1 MNVLDAAFNLVHDQP
16 GGAGPLAL
24 RLGKRPGTLSHEIRH
39 EGFAKLGLVDA
50 LKLSEFTGDLR
61 ILNAF
66 ADALGCVVVPT
77 GRSEGEDGA
86 VMHCLSTLARE
97 FADVVASAVEAD
109 ADGKIT
115 ANELA
120 NFEAQWGELIGA
132 GQALLGH
139 LRGRQEAGIP
149 SHLRQERDNSS
160 RRRVLDRVTEGGASK

>member
-50 LKLSEFTGDLR
+50 LKISQITGDLR

-66 ADALGCVVVPT
+66 ADELGCMVLPLAQST
-77 GRSEGEDGA
+77 GSDDA
-86 VMHCLSTLARE
+86 VMRCVATLARE
-97 FADVVASAVEAD
+97 FSDVVASAVDAD
-109 ADGKIT
+109 SDGKIT

-120 NFEAQWGELIGA
+120 KFEGQWAELIAA
-132 GQALLGH
+132 GHGLLGH
-139 LRGRQEAGIP
+139 LRGRYEAGVPAHMRTQAP
-149 SHLRQERDNSS
+149 SAVNA
-160 RRRVLDRVTEGGASK
+160 VATASQGVAL